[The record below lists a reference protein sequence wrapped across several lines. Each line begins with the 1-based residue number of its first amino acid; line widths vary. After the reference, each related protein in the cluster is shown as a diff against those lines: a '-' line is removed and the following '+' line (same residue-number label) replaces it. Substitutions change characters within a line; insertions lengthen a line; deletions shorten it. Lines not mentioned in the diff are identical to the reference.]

1 VVGYEGLVVDRDGYR
16 TTSGLTPQ
24 TRTTDISA

>member
-1 VVGYEGLVVDRDGYR
+1 VVDRDGYR